1 MSTQTSGAGK
11 KVAIIATLAV
21 IAIAIVSIFGYINSV
36 RSEGKGK
43 ENNLE
48 RTYKN
53 AQDELS
59 KVTLTVKETAG
70 IADKAGSKIDTI
82 IKDAVTGRYDGAM
95 DAGTGGAMF
104 SAIQEAYPE
113 LAANV
118 ALYAKVQDAIIAG
131 RLSFSNS
138 QKVLLGEVT
147 SYENWMEQDITRSM
161 VVNMLGFPTDSLEAQ
176 IGTNVYHGRDA
187 LAKIKTLVLTKD
199 TVTAY
204 DTGEVAP
211 LIEPETTK

>member
-36 RSEGKGK
+36 RSEGIGK

-48 RTYKN
+48 RAYKN

-204 DTGEVAP
+204 ETGEVAP

>member
-36 RSEGKGK
+36 RSEGIGK

-48 RTYKN
+48 RAYKN

-161 VVNMLGFPTDSLEAQ
+161 VVDMLGFPTDSLEAQ

-204 DTGEVAP
+204 ETGEVAP